1 MADNLVAVEDQSLWR
16 RYVGELQTK
25 EAELNQA
32 EAELRWMRDSVELD
46 GASLLI
52 WQDAIGKIES
62 TRAQVGW
69 ILSAVRN
76 VDAWITN
83 ANAPSYADQQTYG
96 PGEFWFLNE
105 SSGLQGLSAV
115 WLAPVPLAALVA
127 SIALITSALSHIG
140 ERVGLLKSTL
150 SSYQQMR
157 ESGIAHREAME
168 AANALVPES
177 MLESVKKISYAG
189 VAIVAAIFLLPKLI
203 DFAKGSK

>member
-16 RYVGELQTK
+16 RYVGELQAK

-32 EAELRWMRDSVELD
+32 EAELRWLRDQVELD
-46 GASLLI
+46 GPALLV

-62 TRAQVGW
+62 TRSQVGW

-76 VDAWITN
+76 VDAWIGN

-127 SIALITSALSHIG
+127 AIALVTSALSYIG

-157 ESGIAHREAME
+157 SSGIAHREAME

-203 DFAKGSK
+203 DFAKGSR